1 MKIGIFGGSFNPVHL
16 MHKNI
21 ALELIRMNYID
32 KVIYVPTGGLYEKK
46 GLVSEFHRYKMLE
59 LTVEGNNNLEVDD
72 YEFGRLTYTYETL
85 DYFREKYK
93 GNDIY
98 FICGTDNLKEID
110 SWKKANYIL
119 DNYGLIVIKR
129 NDDDI
134 IELLAKYKDKSILVV
149 DNICNKISSTE
160 IRSLL
165 KGNRDSFELSNKLD
179 GKVLKYIK
187 DNDLYC

>member
-59 LTVEGNNNLEVDD
+59 LMIEGNNNLEVDD
-72 YEFGRLTYTYETL
+72 YEFGKLTYTYETL
-85 DYFREKYK
+85 DYFREKYN

-98 FICGTDNLKEID
+98 FICGTDNLKEIG
-110 SWKKANYIL
+110 SWQKANYIL

-129 NDDDI
+129 NDDNI

-149 DNICNKISSTE
+149 DNICNKVSSTE

-165 KGNRDSFELSNKLD
+165 KSNRDSFELSNKLD